1 MQIHQEI
8 GNEIKKKIQTSV
20 DKLREGGK
28 VPVVFV
34 AFKVVVIM
42 TLGQFVN
49 RLTKTNLLKF
59 SKHPQ
64 KANACSA
71 SY

>member
-8 GNEIKKKIQTSV
+8 GNEIKKKTQTSV
-20 DKLREGGK
+20 DKGGK

-34 AFKVVVIM
+34 AVKVVVIM

-49 RLTKTNLLKF
+49 RLMKTNLLKF

-64 KANACSA
+64 KVKEIQSHC
-71 SY
+71 